1 VKAKFD
7 VHPAQTTDPEDH
19 ERDILKGK
27 RSARAGPIDAEAPDE
42 VQTLKAKL
50 AGTAAAGEAPDDE
63 LEILKAKGGD
73 PGRPLD
79 VERTDEVETLKAK
92 LRGDGSATKGQTTT
106 PIPRE
111 AQSVERDE
119 PPMAERGQAARMPPV
134 ETKRRPQPEG
144 AAPRRQSAF
153 DLAFVLVLCLWGVA
167 LVLALMTG
175 AQWWLF
181 VLCTAATAGVVLFGL
196 LDSTAF
202 ENRSRQK

>member
-27 RSARAGPIDAEAPDE
+27 RSARARPIDAEAPDE
-42 VQTLKAKL
+42 VNTLKAKL
-50 AGTAAAGEAPDDE
+50 AGAAVASEAQDE
-63 LEILKAKGGD
+63 EVEILRAKSGN
-73 PGRPLD
+73 PEHTLD
-79 VERTDEVETLKAK
+79 RTETLKAK
-92 LRGDGSATKGQTTT
+92 LSGGRTAAEGQTTT
-106 PIPRE
+106 PT
-111 AQSVERDE
+111 AHAAL
-119 PPMAERGQAARMPPV
+119 AEQDAPAKADRRQAVRMTPV

-196 LDSTAF
+196 LYSAAF
-202 ENRSRQK
+202 ENKSRQK

>member
-1 VKAKFD
+1 
-7 VHPAQTTDPEDH
+7 VHPAQTTGPEEH

-27 RSARAGPIDAEAPDE
+27 RSAHAGPVNAEAPDE

-50 AGTAAAGEAPDDE
+50 AGTAAASEAQDDE
-63 LEILKAKGGD
+63 LEILKAKSGN
-73 PGRPLD
+73 PGRAVD

-92 LRGDGSATKGQTTT
+92 LGDSTAIEGQTTT
-106 PIPRE
+106 RNAPE
-111 AQSVERDE
+111 AKSAERDA
-119 PPMAERGQAARMPPV
+119 PPKAKRRQATPVAPV
-134 ETKRRPQPEG
+134 ETKRRPQLNE
-144 AAPRRQSAF
+144 AAARGQSAF
-153 DLAFVLVLCLWGVA
+153 DLAFVLVLGLWGIA

-202 ENRSRQK
+202 ENKSRPK